1 MFNFKTRDIWRLAG
15 VVLAV
20 LGAVVLGFALCTF
33 TGQQNTKAD
42 TISNQMLLGTSIAGA
57 TVNFRAGSN
66 TAEYNGQSQYPI
78 VQSVTIGTDE
88 VEANDTNF
96 VLTYKR
102 NGEVTEDLSSVGQ
115 IDITITGQGDYEG
128 SIDTSFT
135 ITKKDVKID
144 FSFDQSVANDNVA
157 YEFNGAFVTDT
168 SNNGLSGNFGMIIT
182 YYNKTI
188 EQFTEGFV
196 QAGDYVVNVNITNP
210 GYNVIGS
217 TSVGLYVRPV
227 VLSNADGS
235 VKVKNAKG
243 FAKGITLGEASLTT
257 NEYAISSR
265 SDISAQIKNAAVMIN
280 LALLKNGE
288 AYASTDDLQI
298 IAKIGDLQF
307 DKLVLYTNNGNT
319 TKFEKAEYTQ
329 NGDTVVIDAKTNED
343 GKVLLGTYVMAAD
356 APVNVLGFVLLGF
369 TVLTLISLG
378 VISISLLRANRL
390 K

>member
-378 VISISLLRANRL
+378 VISISLLRANKL